1 MLLPSRLG
9 YCCRRRGD
17 AGNACSHVLVHSC
30 TRMGGK
36 AVGRGF
42 TVHGQGSSGSGS
54 AHQRLNKILSPPL
67 HSLGSYCPRTL
78 PAPGQHEPCVL
89 VLPVRN
95 ALSPLLSLHLPC
107 PTCSLPETKSVTGE
121 ERDKNKGLG
130 RGEEIPDCLQSRFS
144 PAFLREGS
152 VTLTA

>member
-67 HSLGSYCPRTL
+67 HSLGSHCPRTL

-95 ALSPLLSLHLPC
+95 ALSPLLSLHVSVCRGRWGTRHEAGDPKGDWCHWGALSQFY
-107 PTCSLPETKSVTGE
+107 TMSLCYVVK
-121 ERDKNKGLG
+121 KKKK
-130 RGEEIPDCLQSRFS
+130 F
-144 PAFLREGS
+144 F
-152 VTLTA
+152 

>member
-1 MLLPSRLG
+1 MLLPSLLG

-67 HSLGSYCPRTL
+67 HSLGSHCPRTL

-89 VLPVRN
+89 VLPEEVR
-95 ALSPLLSLHLPC
+95 AVPGTVTTRPDSPVFIWLFLNLCGCMAMTSERSDLPGH
-107 PTCSLPETKSVTGE
+107 PPDQTKRKHQETI
-121 ERDKNKGLG
+121 L
-130 RGEEIPDCLQSRFS
+130 
-144 PAFLREGS
+144 
-152 VTLTA
+152 